1 MQKKAAVDIGSNS
14 IRYLGPNGERR
25 LITTRLAENIISTG
39 KLSDAAIERS
49 IAALKE
55 LAALAAAQD
64 AKPYAYA
71 TSAVRD
77 AKFGSR
83 ERFLALA
90 GEIMPVRV
98 LSGEEEATFAR
109 IGAGIA
115 DKPDWGLIDLGGG
128 SCQLISEGFAVSAPM
143 GCVRAKDICDKE
155 SDGSYESMRE
165 AVFKACE
172 GLFRFPRIRITDWIG
187 VGGTIT
193 TLAALSLGLEEY
205 DANAVES
212 TLLTRERIELLSK
225 KLHWMASL
233 ALRRSFL
240 TGDEA
245 RSRHPLLI
253 KRHDVIVPGTLV
265 LLYAMQGMG
274 IRALHPSKADGLDGY
289 YKYICQNT

>member
-98 LSGEEEATFAR
+98 LSGEDEATFAR

-128 SCQLISEGFAVSAPM
+128 LISEGFAVSAPM

-205 DANAVES
+205 DEHAVES

-225 KLHWMASL
+225 KLHEA
-233 ALRRSFL
+233 
-240 TGDEA
+240 GDGA
-245 RSRHPLLI
+245 RSRHPLLT

-265 LLYAMQGMG
+265 LLYAMHGMG

-289 YKYICQNT
+289 YKYVCQNM

>member
-14 IRYLGPNGERR
+14 IRYLGHNGERR

-128 SCQLISEGFAVSAPM
+128 SCQLIRRDLRSARRWAASARRTYAIRNRTGRTNP
-143 GCVRAKDICDKE
+143 CARPCSRRAKGC
-155 SDGSYESMRE
+155 S
-165 AVFKACE
+165 A
-172 GLFRFPRIRITDWIG
+172 FP
-187 VGGTIT
+187 
-193 TLAALSLGLEEY
+193 A
-205 DANAVES
+205 
-212 TLLTRERIELLSK
+212 
-225 KLHWMASL
+225 
-233 ALRRSFL
+233 
-240 TGDEA
+240 
-245 RSRHPLLI
+245 
-253 KRHDVIVPGTLV
+253 
-265 LLYAMQGMG
+265 
-274 IRALHPSKADGLDGY
+274 
-289 YKYICQNT
+289 

>member
-1 MQKKAAVDIGSNS
+1 M
-14 IRYLGPNGERR
+14 
-25 LITTRLAENIISTG
+25 
-39 KLSDAAIERS
+39 
-49 IAALKE
+49 
-55 LAALAAAQD
+55 
-64 AKPYAYA
+64 
-71 TSAVRD
+71 RD

-115 DKPDWGLIDLGGG
+115 DNPDWGLIDLGGG

-155 SDGSYESMRE
+155 SEGSYESMRE

-225 KLHWMASL
+225 KLHEA
-233 ALRRSFL
+233 
-240 TGDEA
+240 GDEA
-245 RSRHPLLI
+245 RSRHPLLT

-289 YKYICQNT
+289 YKYICQNM

>member
-55 LAALAAAQD
+55 LAAIAAAQG

-90 GEIMPVRV
+90 EKIMPVRV

-165 AVFKACE
+165 AVFRACE

-205 DANAVES
+205 DEHAVES

-225 KLHWMASL
+225 KLYEA
-233 ALRRSFL
+233 
-240 TGDEA
+240 GDGA
-245 RSRHPLLI
+245 RSRHPLLT

-289 YKYICQNT
+289 YKYICQNM